1 MLNQAIDHATQI
13 FSAHDGILKTSQTLA
28 LGIAPRTLYAMRDSG
43 LLRQISRGTFQLA
56 DHEPLGNPDLVSVA
70 KRIQKAIVCLIS
82 ALHFYGLTSQIPH
95 KVHIALP
102 QSAEKPRLDFPPLDI
117 IWLSEKSYS
126 AEITEQTIVGIP
138 IKVYSI
144 EKTIA
149 DCFKFRN
156 KIGNDVAL
164 EALKEYLKMPRRNIE
179 SLLTSARVG
188 PGREFAHPLPG
199 SPAMTGL

>member
-1 MLNQAIDHATQI
+1 MSNQLIEHAHQL
-13 FSAHDGILKTSQTLA
+13 FSSHDGILKTSQALA

-43 LLRQISRGTFQLA
+43 LLRQITRGMFQLA
-56 DHEPLGNPDLVSVA
+56 DHEPLGNPDMVSVA
-70 KRIQKAIVCLIS
+70 KRIPKAVISLIS

-95 KVHIALP
+95 KVYIALP
-102 QSAEKPRLDFPPLDI
+102 QSAEKPRFDFPPLDI
-117 IWLSEKSYS
+117 IWLSEKVYS
-126 AEITEQTIVGIP
+126 VGITEQTVDSVP

-164 EALKEYLKMPRRNIE
+164 EALKEYLKMPQRDLECLLSFAQLDRVE
-179 SLLTSARVG
+179 TLLTRYLEA
-188 PGREFAHPLPG
+188 L
-199 SPAMTGL
+199 L

>member
-1 MLNQAIDHATQI
+1 MSNQAIDYATQL
-13 FSAHDGILKTSQTLA
+13 FSTHDGILKTSQALA

-56 DHEPLGNPDLVSVA
+56 DQEPLGNPDLVSVA
-70 KRIQKAIVCLIS
+70 KRIQKAVICLIS

-95 KVHIALP
+95 KIYIALP

-117 IWLSEKSYS
+117 IWLSEKTYS
-126 AEITEQTIVGIP
+126 AGITEQSIDGIP

-156 KIGNDVAL
+156 KIGNDVSL
-164 EALKEYLKMPRRNIE
+164 EALKEYLKMPQRNIE
-179 SLLTSARVG
+179 RLVSSARIDRVETLIS
-188 PGREFAHPLPG
+188 RYLEAL
-199 SPAMTGL
+199 L